1 MPNDNHDG
9 SIASRVEDWIIAQ
22 LLAIQ
27 FNGQPAFETAD
38 VLAWEGTDVGTVNRF
53 AEEFHQGARD
63 RIARVLFLNDR
74 TIELSDGQIQVVP
87 TYVII
92 IGIKERTP
100 GAIRRGSQR
109 DPLDDAT
116 KAWGTNVMR
125 DLLKDKFNQQGP
137 AIGDG
142 ATYTDQ
148 AHYLGAELTFHSK
161 NMCIMKAEV
170 TVDEVPVAT

>member
-1 MPNDNHDG
+1 MANNDG
-9 SIASRVEDWIIAQ
+9 SIASQVEDWIIAQ

-27 FNGQPAFETAD
+27 FNGQAAFEAAD
-38 VLAWEGTDVGTVNRF
+38 VLAWEGTDFGTLNQF

-63 RIARVLFLNDR
+63 RIARVAFLNDR

-87 TYVII
+87 TYVIV

-109 DPLDDAT
+109 DSEDPLT

-125 DLLKDKFNQQGP
+125 DLLKAKFNQQRPG
-137 AIGDG
+137 IGDG

-148 AHYLGAELTFHSK
+148 AHYIGSEITFHSR
-161 NMCIMKAEV
+161 NICIMKAEV
-170 TVDEVPVAT
+170 TVDEVPIAT